1 MVFSWYNVHVIKGS
15 GNPLNRRK
23 ESPMTKIEMLTSIR
37 EAVATN
43 PEMVEFLNHEIE
55 LLQRKAATPRKPTVT
70 QIENAGL
77 RKEIADFLFKT
88 EAPQTIKEIVA
99 NVEGLEGL
107 SNQRVTHLLTA
118 LRKAGEIK
126 RTIVKKVPY
135 YEYGVEEGYAAT
147 EEEEG

>member
-1 MVFSWYNVHVIKGS
+1 
-15 GNPLNRRK
+15 
-23 ESPMTKIEMLTSIR
+23 MTKIEMLTSIR
-37 EAVATN
+37 EAVSTN
-43 PEMVEFLNHEIE
+43 TEMVEFLNHEIE
-55 LLQRKAATPRKPTVT
+55 LLQRKAATPRKPTAT

-77 RKEIADFLFKT
+77 REAIADFLYKT
-88 EAPQTIKEIVA
+88 GTPQTVKEIVT

-118 LRKAGEIK
+118 LRKAGAIK
-126 RTIVKKVPY
+126 RTVVKKVPY